1 MWAALRKGYN
11 PRQSEIRRSWYSV
24 CKCLIITLFS
34 ASYLQC
40 SLYPHLLL
48 VHLNP
53 KSFVGFCFFFN
64 PVQKLN
70 LKIGEGNLP
79 GCATGN
85 LTALRSFQPFF
96 LFLAPPSV
104 SFPEVTG
111 EANSWTFRIFCN
123 MKASVFPTVSKESGS
138 LGLLSQYHSFIC
150 FPASRNLLFLPLSV
164 CPCGYMPF

>member
-1 MWAALRKGYN
+1 MWAARRKGYN
-11 PRQSEIRRSWYSV
+11 PRQSEIRGSWYSV
-24 CKCLIITLFS
+24 CKCWIITLFS
-34 ASYLQC
+34 ASYLQH
-40 SLYPHLLL
+40 SPHPHLLL
-48 VHLNP
+48 VHLFFFFWYILIQRVLWN
-53 KSFVGFCFFFN
+53 FFFFFN
-64 PVQKLN
+64 AVQKLN

-138 LGLLSQYHSFIC
+138 LGLLSQ
-150 FPASRNLLFLPLSV
+150 
-164 CPCGYMPF
+164 